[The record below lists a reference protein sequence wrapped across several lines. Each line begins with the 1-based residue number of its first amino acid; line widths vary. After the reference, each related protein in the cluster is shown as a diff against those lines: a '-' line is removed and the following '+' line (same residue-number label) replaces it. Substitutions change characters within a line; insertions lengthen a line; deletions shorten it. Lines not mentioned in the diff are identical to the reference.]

1 MNVRHA
7 RQRAERLRGEADTLP
22 APLAVAY
29 RRRAA
34 ELELAAQVTD
44 PFEPMALAA

>member
-1 MNVRHA
+1 MNVHHA
-7 RQRAERLRGEADTLP
+7 RQRAERLRSQAESLP
-22 APLAVAY
+22 APVAIAY

-34 ELELAAQVTD
+34 ELELAAQVVD

>member
-1 MNVRHA
+1 MTVHHA
-7 RQRAERLRGEADTLP
+7 RQRAERLRDEAETLP

-34 ELELAAQVTD
+34 ELELAAQVID